1 MVMPHTITVEC
12 NENASNRIMDTN
24 MVKTVV
30 HTNKP
35 GSAMFL
41 NHHIN
46 NEICQTTSV
55 LYILLKA
62 LPRGCMENTA
72 RGAC

>member
-24 MVKTVV
+24 KIKTVV

-46 NEICQTTSV
+46 IEICQTTSV
-55 LYILLKA
+55 LYKQLSYVNNFIHILVH
-62 LPRGCMENTA
+62 
-72 RGAC
+72 

>member
-1 MVMPHTITVEC
+1 MVMHHTTTVEC

-24 MVKTVV
+24 KVKTVV

-35 GSAMFL
+35 GSTTFL
-41 NHHIN
+41 NHQVN

-55 LYILLKA
+55 LYKQLSFINNFIHILVH
-62 LPRGCMENTA
+62 
-72 RGAC
+72 